1 MIRCLF
7 RLNGQGISTLVC
19 PGVGFFPAYSGHEGP
34 TRNNPDHMAT
44 PDSGP
49 LPIGRYYIVDRPTGG
64 LYSRLRARARS
75 ITSGS
80 DRTLWFGLYKDDA
93 NIDDETFIESVKRGQ
108 FRLHPAGYSG
118 VSEGC
123 ITLPSHANYA
133 LLRSAL
139 LQSAAFRISP
149 TLVAYGTVQ
158 VY

>member
-19 PGVGFFPAYSGHEGP
+19 PGIGFFPAYSGHEGP

-49 LPIGRYYIVDRPTGG
+49 LPTGRYYIVDRPTGG

-80 DRTLWFGLYKDDA
+80 DRNLWFGLYKDDA
-93 NIDDETFIESVKRGQ
+93 DIDDETFIESVKRGQ

-133 LLRSAL
+133 LLRNAL
-139 LQSAAFRISP
+139 IQSAAFRISP